1 MSGVLVVESLRNMTE
16 FVTFNELVAMDS
28 HHRRE
33 ALLNWL
39 RGKGTSTASEAADK
53 FGVSTRTILRD
64 VSALRENGEPIESDA
79 GRGGGL
85 RVDLLRSLPPLRVR
99 LEEVVGLFLWF
110 HLTRLSCHAPL
121 AGCGEQAVEKLM
133 GILPP
138 SRGQEIRRTLRRVLV
153 RHTGEGPGETSPGD
167 PSTLAVIERSLNT
180 RRGMSFVYDDDG
192 ERIAVVAEVQGL
204 LLEGC
209 RWYLLGTDTAS
220 GHRQRWRLDLLTG
233 AGLADDVR
241 VHHLALESFVN
252 SAVPLTSDRMTSE
265 RMAQR
270 IGA

>member
-1 MSGVLVVESLRNMTE
+1 
-16 FVTFNELVAMDS
+16 MDS

-53 FGVSTRTILRD
+53 FSVSTRTILRD
-64 VSALRENGEPIESDA
+64 VAALRERGEPIESDA

-110 HLTRLSCHAPL
+110 HLTRLACQAPL
-121 AGCGEQAVEKLM
+121 AACGEQAVEKLM

-138 SRGQEIRRTLRRVLV
+138 SRAQEIRRTLRRVVV
-153 RHTGEGPGETSPGD
+153 RNTGEGPGEAASGD
-167 PSTLAVIERSLNT
+167 PTTLAVVERSLNT
-180 RRGMSFVYDDDG
+180 RRGMSFAYADDDG
-192 ERIAVVAEVQGL
+192 ELVTVVAEVQGL

-209 RWYLLGTDTAS
+209 RWYLLGVDTAS
-220 GHRQRWRLDLLTG
+220 AQRKRWRLERITG

-241 VHHLALESFVN
+241 VHHQALESFVN
-252 SAVPLTSDRMTSE
+252 SAVAATSE
-265 RMAQR
+265 RVAQR